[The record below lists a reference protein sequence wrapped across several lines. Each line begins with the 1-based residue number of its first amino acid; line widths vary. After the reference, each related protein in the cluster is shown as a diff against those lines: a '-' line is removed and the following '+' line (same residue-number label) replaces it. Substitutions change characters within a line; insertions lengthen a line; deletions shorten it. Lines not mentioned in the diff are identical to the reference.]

1 MSNSGINVFRYSALI
16 AGLLYGFNT
25 QRSLNVQ
32 QKRNQVDRD
41 YRAQESLIARA
52 RAEFTKKTMP
62 PESKTP
68 SGNVEQE
75 DEMRRGDSELTCGTW
90 EIVIADPDDPK
101 FDLEAYLTLKEAAE
115 AK

>member
-1 MSNSGINVFRYSALI
+1 MVSVSSLGSND
-16 AGLLYGFNT
+16 T
-25 QRSLNVQ
+25 
-32 QKRNQVDRD
+32 
-41 YRAQESLIARA
+41 
-52 RAEFTKKTMP
+52 
-62 PESKTP
+62 
-68 SGNVEQE
+68 VEQE